1 MHYLCTTKCFGR
13 TLWAVPEAEILGLR
27 HGAIEHLKN
36 MKKFVTLGASLLLLT
51 ACAQKSAQDSPAPT
65 PTTLTWIEDKP
76 EPTLQ
81 PLSLYPNVPDSLWKA
96 LGLEEGIPSSISCLL
111 LQTDGKDILIDAGLG
126 APFSQLMPKL
136 KELGI
141 SPETLSLIYISHLH
155 PDHIGGLLKDG
166 QRVFPNA
173 TLDGNGVEGEAWV
186 AMTDD
191 ASRRAKSVRGAYRDH
206 LHLFEAG
213 DTLDGGIVTI
223 EAYGHTPGHTVF
235 QKDSILV
242 VGDLVHG
249 GALQLVHPEY
259 NATYDM
265 DAEAARQSR
274 CRILDYA
281 RTHRLRIYGMHLPGP
296 GPVVLE

>member
-1 MHYLCTTKCFGR
+1 MDSRQTGS
-13 TLWAVPEAEILGLR
+13 
-27 HGAIEHLKN
+27 
-36 MKKFVTLGASLLLLT
+36 SLH
-51 ACAQKSAQDSPAPT
+51 PH
-65 PTTLTWIEDKP
+65 
-76 EPTLQ
+76 
-81 PLSLYPNVPDSLWKA
+81 SLFPGVPDSLWNA
-96 LGLEEGIPSSISCLL
+96 LGLQEGVPTSMSCFL
-111 LQTDGKDILIDAGLG
+111 LQVGETNILLDTGLG
-126 APFSQLMPKL
+126 APFSQLGARLADM
-136 KELGI
+136 GI
-141 SPETLSLIYISHLH
+141 APETLRLIYLTHLH

-173 TLDGNGVEGEAWV
+173 TLYVNRVEAEAWQ

-191 ASRRAKSVRGAYRDH
+191 ASRRAKSVLEAYRDH

-259 NATYDM
+259 NAAYDM

>member
-1 MHYLCTTKCFGR
+1 MPPPIRRIHIHTTN
-13 TLWAVPEAEILGLR
+13 T
-27 HGAIEHLKN
+27 
-36 MKKFVTLGASLLLLT
+36 MKKILLT
-51 ACAQKSAQDSPAPT
+51 CAACLAMLASCAQKGEKADALTEPAT
-65 PTTLTWIEDKP
+65 ITWIADKP
-76 EPTLQ
+76 GT
-81 PLSLYPNVPDSLWKA
+81 SLHPHSLFPGVPDSLWNA
-96 LGLEEGIPSSISCLL
+96 LGLQEGVPTSVSCFL
-111 LQTDGKDILIDAGLG
+111 LQVGETNILLDTGLG
-126 APFSQLMPKL
+126 APFSQLGARLADM
-136 KELGI
+136 GI
-141 SPETLSLIYISHLH
+141 APETLRLIYLTHLH

-173 TLDGNGVEGEAWV
+173 TLYVNRVEAEAWQ

-191 ASRRAKSVRGAYRDH
+191 ASRRAKSVLEAYRDH

-259 NATYDM
+259 SAAYDM